1 MQLTTAQERAYDQ
14 AIAMIHDRA
23 ERIAQSRHFAEAV
36 RERGYRTEESIRDFS
51 IRLALASMAQAFDIQ
66 Q

>member
-23 ERIAQSRHFAEAV
+23 ECIAESRHFAEAV
-36 RERGYRTEESIRDFS
+36 RERGYRTEQILSPGGRQREREPSPHAIHG
-51 IRLALASMAQAFDIQ
+51 
-66 Q
+66 

>member
-23 ERIAQSRHFAEAV
+23 ESIAQSRHFAEAV
-36 RERGYRTEESIRDFS
+36 RERGYRTKRPSGIS
-51 IRLALASMAQAFDIQ
+51 ASDWRWRA
-66 Q
+66 